1 MKKVILLM
9 LLLIPALA
17 FARFEKLV
25 TDIDDMFDR
34 FSGYVVSVEDN
45 SLITDLGRD
54 KGIYEGME
62 LKIYRENE
70 PIIHPITKQVLG
82 NKKIFIGDIL
92 IREIDD
98 AFSTAKITSL
108 ARSVKPGDIVTMNP
122 PVEVSVEMEKV
133 PARLEMLLREELGSA
148 RNILM
153 KENADILLKFIQED
167 EGGIRYTVS
176 EKKNGTLIY
185 SKFFSDQDLG
195 TGAGALAT
203 KDILRSANIDK
214 TYKSMAVGSAKPDGK
229 IYIAAATRKNI
240 DLYIF
245 DGSSFVSAGSVGKQF
260 DNIQNIELAD
270 LNGNGTDELF
280 VTEVRFSTTVRSSIL
295 EFQGAEF
302 KVIDSDMPYIYRTVH
317 VKGVKK
323 IVAQKLA
330 VDGSYIGMVHNFI
343 YVNGKYER
351 GRAVSAS
358 PDINIYGFG
367 YSDLDNDGTSEVFNI
382 NNQYKLSVY
391 NGSAVKYTSVEEF
404 GQTPYFFTLEN
415 EIMDEMEVSAS
426 ENLRDQGDVDPFMLE
441 RRKKYIKGRVF
452 VNSDNNIYV
461 VQNEQKY
468 KIFSTS
474 KVFGASR
481 FAVFS
486 WDGRRLRSMWQSDIF
501 EPTIVDYY
509 MYEEFGR
516 TYLFM
521 LRNSSA
527 GVLAKDVSQ
536 FIYIETK

>member
-1 MKKVILLM
+1 MKKIIFLV

-25 TDIDDMFDR
+25 TDIDEMFDK
-34 FSGYVVSVEDN
+34 FTGYVVSVEDN
-45 SLITDLGRD
+45 TLITDLGRS
-54 KGIYEGME
+54 KGVYEGLE

-82 NKKIFIGDIL
+82 NKKIFIGDIQ
-92 IREIDD
+92 IREVAD
-98 AFSTAKITSL
+98 AYSTAKISKL

-122 PVEVSVEMEKV
+122 PVEVSVQVEKV
-133 PARLEMLLREELGSA
+133 PVRLEMLLKEELGNA

-153 KENADILLKFIQED
+153 KENAEIVLKFIQEE

-176 EKKNGTLIY
+176 DKSGGSLIH
-185 SKFFSDQDLG
+185 SKYFSDQDLEQGVG
-195 TGAGALAT
+195 TIAT
-203 KDILRSANIDK
+203 KDILRSAPINK
-214 TYKSMAVGSAKPDGK
+214 TYKSMAVGHVKPDGK
-229 IYIAAATRKNI
+229 IYIAAATRHEI
-240 DLYIF
+240 DIFTF
-245 DGSSFVSAGSVGKQF
+245 DGKTFVPAGSVDAEF

-270 LNGNGTDELF
+270 LNENGTDELF
-280 VTEVRFSTTVRSSIL
+280 VTEVKYKTTVSSSIL
-295 EFQGAEF
+295 EFQDSGF
-302 KVIDSDMPYIYRTVH
+302 KVIDSGMLYIFRTVH

-323 IVAQKLA
+323 IVAQKLG

-343 YVNGKYER
+343 HMNGKYER

-367 YSDLDNDGTSEVFNI
+367 YSDLDNDGTNEVFNI
-382 NNQYKLSVY
+382 NDQYNLSVY

-404 GQTPYFFTLEN
+404 GQTPYYFILEN
-415 EIMDEMEVSAS
+415 EILDEMALSAK
-426 ENLRDQGDVDPFMLE
+426 ENLRDQGDIDPFMQE
-441 RRKKYIKGRVF
+441 KSKKYIKGRVF

-468 KIFSTS
+468 KILSTS
-474 KVFGASR
+474 KTFGASR

-486 WDGRRLRSMWQSDIF
+486 WDGRRLRNMWVSEVF

-521 LRNSSA
+521 LRNASA
-527 GVLAKDVSQ
+527 GLLASDVSQ
-536 FIYIETK
+536 LIYIETK